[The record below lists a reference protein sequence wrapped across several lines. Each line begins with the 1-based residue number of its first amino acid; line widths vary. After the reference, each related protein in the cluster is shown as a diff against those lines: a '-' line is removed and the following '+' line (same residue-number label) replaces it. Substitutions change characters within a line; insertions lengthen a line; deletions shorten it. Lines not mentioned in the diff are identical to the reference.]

1 MPETVAS
8 EQRQIATVEDYV
20 ATFEGFKPGQ
30 KVLEDLMAKFHD
42 RATWASGGVEGARE
56 TERRAAQKDVV
67 GYILRRLG
75 QTIGGD
81 NNAD

>member
-8 EQRQIATVEDYV
+8 EQRQIATAEDYV

-42 RATWASGGVEGARE
+42 RATWAPGGVEGARE

-75 QTIGGD
+75 QTIGGES
-81 NNAD
+81 NAD